1 MAEVTVI
8 QTVEAAMVGE
18 NSGIKDKKKLRQYL
32 YNNPTKLAL
41 KLAQFLKDS
50 NNDLLPLVR
59 LKGKGGG
66 YFYSLN
72 DKKFIYAAR
81 NAEYY
86 LLPWSDEDEENRCYI
101 YGHHSWFTGL
111 IFKVHKDEIEII
123 GLN

>member
-1 MAEVTVI
+1 MGEVTVI
-8 QTVEAAMVGE
+8 QAVEAAMVSE

-50 NNDLLPLVR
+50 SNSLLPLVR

-66 YFYSLN
+66 YFYSIN
-72 DKKFIYAAR
+72 DKKLIYAAR

-86 LLPWSDEDEENRCYI
+86 LLPWLDEEGEGKCYI
-101 YGHHSWFTGL
+101 YGHHMWFTGV
-111 IFKVHKDEIEII
+111 IFKVFKDEIEII